1 MMIELLKSQ
10 LEVSNATNLQL
21 RLTVERMSSSMK
33 SMEVTISELRATTTK
48 GDFSGTVR
56 RGGSTY
62 QGVRG
67 VALGKTLSIHRLWS

>member
-1 MMIELLKSQ
+1 MSDP
-10 LEVSNATNLQL
+10 AL
-21 RLTVERMSSSMK
+21 RIRQGTDTRRRL
-33 SMEVTISELRATTTK
+33 IATTTK

-56 RGGSTY
+56 QGGSTY